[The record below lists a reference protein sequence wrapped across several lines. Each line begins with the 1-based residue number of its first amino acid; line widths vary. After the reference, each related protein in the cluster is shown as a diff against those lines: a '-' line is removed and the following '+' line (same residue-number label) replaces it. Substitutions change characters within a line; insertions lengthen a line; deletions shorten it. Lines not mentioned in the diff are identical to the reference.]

1 MILLQFLGLQK
12 ELIEYYYYWKK
23 TPISNIPNRTG
34 RRPKSRK
41 TGGSTSKT
49 LSSAGDN
56 SSESEEAES
65 ESYTC
70 FRCDTESK
78 CLNISTCRV

>member
-1 MILLQFLGLQK
+1 MVTSQDCLQK

-23 TPISNIPNRTG
+23 TPISTLAKNG

-41 TGGSTSKT
+41 PGSKPAT
-49 LSSAGDN
+49 SSAGEG
-56 SSESEEAES
+56 SSDSEEAETS

-70 FRCDTESK
+70 FRCDTECKYHGRPLS
-78 CLNISTCRV
+78 